1 MIADFEEDRTEAP
14 TPRRLREARK
24 KGQVAV
30 SRDLA
35 AAMALLAAAAGL
47 HLFGSGFLSGLRA
60 ALTRSLSGLH
70 EMEAGGASSA
80 AVSTGSAMLGAAAPL
95 MILALA
101 AGAAATLAQVGFLFT
116 GDTIRLK
123 PERLDPFEGLRRMFS
138 MRTFVAVTGG
148 LAKGGIIVGVLAA
161 SLWQERVALAGLST
175 RELPE
180 ALSILTGSAIALFW
194 KTAIAL
200 LALGLVD
207 WGYRRWQH
215 LRDMRMSRR
224 EVEDELKEFEGD
236 PTTRDRRRA
245 HHERIAESRQLASVN
260 RAEIVLTDSEDLAIA
275 LGFESESAET
285 PVILAR
291 GRGPSGDRIRE
302 AALAHGVPIL
312 ERSDFARSLDR
323 EGVPGAAVPA
333 ALREGV
339 AEAIAVGK
347 DMKGL
352 GRHDA

>member
-35 AAMALLAAAAGL
+35 AALALLAAAVGFY
-47 HLFGSGFLSGLRA
+47 LFGSGFLSGLRA

-70 EMEAGGASSA
+70 EMESGGAPAAMVSA
-80 AVSTGSAMLGAAAPL
+80 GSAMLGAAAPL
-95 MILALA
+95 ILLALA

-138 MRTFVAVTGG
+138 MRTFVAVAGG

-161 SLWQERVALAGLST
+161 SLWQERVALASLST

-215 LRDMRMSRR
+215 VRDLRMSRR

-236 PTTRDRRRA
+236 PATRDRRRA
-245 HHERIAESRQLASVN
+245 HHAKIAESRQLASVE
-260 RAEIVLTDSEDLAIA
+260 RADVVITDSEDLAIA
-275 LGFESESAET
+275 LGFEEV

-291 GRGPSGDRIRE
+291 GRGPAGDRIRE
-302 AALAHGVPIL
+302 AALGAGVPVL
-312 ERSDFARSLDR
+312 ERTDLARSLDR
-323 EGVPGAAVPA
+323 DGVPGAAVPA

-347 DMKGL
+347 DMRGL

>member
-1 MIADFEEDRTEAP
+1 MIAEFEEDRTEAP

-35 AAMALLAAAAGL
+35 AALALLAAAAGL
-47 HLFGSGFLSGLRA
+47 YLFGPGFLSGLRS
-60 ALTRSLSGLH
+60 ALTRSLSSLH
-70 EMEAGGASSA
+70 EMESGGATAATVSA
-80 AVSTGSAMLGAAAPL
+80 GSAMLGATAPL
-95 MILALA
+95 ILLALA

-116 GDTIRLK
+116 GDTIRIK
-123 PERLDPFEGLRRMFS
+123 PERLDPFEGLRRIFS

-175 RELPE
+175 KELPE

-215 LRDMRMSRR
+215 LRDLRMSRR

-236 PTTRDRRRA
+236 PATRDRRRA
-245 HHERIAESRQLASVN
+245 HHAQIAESRQLASVS

-275 LGFESESAET
+275 LGFEADS
-285 PVILAR
+285 PVLLAR
-291 GRGPSGDRIRE
+291 GRGPAGDRIRE
-302 AALAHGVPIL
+302 AALGAGVPIL
-312 ERSDFARSLDR
+312 ERSDLARSLDR
-323 EGVPGAAVPA
+323 DGVPGAAVPA